1 MIFNQHSDLEGQH
14 AFLGASKNSWLNYD
28 QEKLATA
35 YKRQYANQIGTI
47 LHDLA
52 HRCIK
57 NRVKLSKSD
66 RHLVLLTLLEN
77 GIPQGLI
84 DANDILETLAP
95 FVNDALGFRMET
107 EQVLYYSENAFG
119 TADAISFKNNF
130 LRIHD
135 YKSGVLPV
143 HMEQLYIY
151 AALFCLEYVVKPENI
166 KIELRIYQSG
176 EALCEEPDPETIRAI
191 MNKIVDSDR
200 FLRKL
205 KEEER

>member
-14 AFLGASKNSWLNYD
+14 AFLGASKYAWLNYD
-28 QEKLATA
+28 QEKLELA
-35 YKRQYANQIGTI
+35 YKRQYANIIGTI

-57 NRVKLSKSD
+57 NKIKLTKAD
-66 RHLVLLTLLEN
+66 KHLVSLTLLEN

-84 DANDILETLAP
+84 SPLDILDTLAP
-95 FVNDALGFRMET
+95 FVNDAIGFRMES

-119 TADAISFKNNF
+119 TADVISFKNNL

-135 YKSGVLPV
+135 YKSGIAPV
-143 HMEQLYIY
+143 HMDQLYIY

-176 EALCEEPDPETIRAI
+176 EVLYEEPDPETIRAI

>member
-14 AFLGASKNSWLNYD
+14 AFLSASKYSWLNYD

-35 YKRQYANQIGTI
+35 YRNQYATTIGTI

-57 NRVKLSKSD
+57 NKVKLSKSD

-77 GIPQGLI
+77 GVPQGLI

-135 YKSGVLPV
+135 YKSGITPV
-143 HMEQLYIY
+143 HMDQLYIY

-166 KIELRIYQSG
+166 KIELRIYKQG
-176 EALCEEPDPETIRAI
+176 EAFCEEPDPEVIRAI

-205 KEEER
+205 KEEAR

>member
-28 QEKLATA
+28 QDKLATA

-176 EALCEEPDPETIRAI
+176 EVLCEEPDPEMIRAI

>member
-1 MIFNQHSDLEGQH
+1 MIFNRHSDLEGQH
-14 AFLGASKNSWLNYD
+14 AFLSASKYSWLNYD
-28 QEKLATA
+28 QTKLEEA
-35 YKRQYANQIGTI
+35 YCRQYATTIGTI

-57 NRVKLSKSD
+57 NKVKLNKSD
-66 RHLVLLTLLEN
+66 RHLVLLTLLDN
-77 GIPQGLI
+77 NIPQGLI

-95 FVNDALGFRMET
+95 FVNDAIGFRMES
-107 EQVLYYSENAFG
+107 EQILYYSDNAFG
-119 TADAISFKNNF
+119 TADTIAFRNNF

-135 YKSGVLPV
+135 YKSGTTPV
-143 HMEQLYIY
+143 HMDQLYIY
-151 AALFCLEYVVKPENI
+151 SALFCLEYDVKPENI

-176 EALCEEPDPETIRAI
+176 EVLCEEPAPEVIRAI

>member
-14 AFLGASKNSWLNYD
+14 AFLSASKYSWLNYD
-28 QEKLATA
+28 QDKLANA
-35 YKRQYANQIGTI
+35 YRNQYATTIGTI

-57 NRVKLSKSD
+57 NKVKLSKSD

-77 GIPQGLI
+77 GVPQGLI

-107 EQVLYYSENAFG
+107 EQILYYSENAFG

-130 LRIHD
+130 LRIYD
-135 YKSGVLPV
+135 YKSGITPV
-143 HMEQLYIY
+143 HMDQLYIY

-166 KIELRIYQSG
+166 KIELRIYKQG
-176 EALCEEPDPETIRAI
+176 EVLCEEPDPEVIRAI

>member
-14 AFLGASKNSWLNYD
+14 AFLSASKYSWLNYD

-35 YKRQYANQIGTI
+35 YRNQYATTIGTI

-57 NRVKLSKSD
+57 NKVKLSKSD

-77 GIPQGLI
+77 GVPQGLI

-107 EQVLYYSENAFG
+107 EQVLYYSENALEQRML
-119 TADAISFKNNF
+119 F
-130 LRIHD
+130 LSRTTFLGSMITR
-135 YKSGVLPV
+135 
-143 HMEQLYIY
+143 
-151 AALFCLEYVVKPENI
+151 AA
-166 KIELRIYQSG
+166 
-176 EALCEEPDPETIRAI
+176 
-191 MNKIVDSDR
+191 
-200 FLRKL
+200 
-205 KEEER
+205 

>member
-14 AFLGASKNSWLNYD
+14 AFLSASKYSWLNYD

-35 YKRQYANQIGTI
+35 YKNQYATTIGTI

-57 NRVKLSKSD
+57 NKVKLSKSD

-77 GIPQGLI
+77 GVPQGLI

-135 YKSGVLPV
+135 YKSGITPV
-143 HMEQLYIY
+143 HMDQLYIY

-166 KIELRIYQSG
+166 KIELRIYKQG
-176 EALCEEPDPETIRAI
+176 EVLHEEPDPEVIRAI

>member
-52 HRCIK
+52 HRCIVNK
-57 NRVKLSKSD
+57 VKLSKSD

-95 FVNDALGFRMET
+95 FVNDAIGFRMET

-176 EALCEEPDPETIRAI
+176 EVLCEEPDPETIRAI

>member
-14 AFLGASKNSWLNYD
+14 AFLGASKYSWLNYD
-28 QEKLATA
+28 QDKLALA
-35 YKRQYANQIGTI
+35 YKRQYANQIGTV

-66 RHLVLLTLLEN
+66 RHIVLLTLLDN
-77 GIPQGLI
+77 NIPQGLI
-84 DANDILETLAP
+84 DANDILETLVP
-95 FVNDALGFRMET
+95 FVNDALGFRMES
-107 EQVLYYSENAFG
+107 EQVLYYSDNAFG
-119 TADAISFKNNF
+119 TADVISFKNNF

-135 YKSGVLPV
+135 YKSGITPV
-143 HMEQLYIY
+143 HMDQLRIY

-176 EALCEEPDPETIRAI
+176 EVFYEEPEAEVIRAI
-191 MNKIVDSDR
+191 MNKIVDSDK

>member
-119 TADAISFKNNF
+119 TADAISFKNNL

-135 YKSGVLPV
+135 LKTGEVPA
-143 HMEQLYIY
+143 HMEQLQVY
-151 AALFCLEYVVKPENI
+151 AAIFCLEYGYKPSEI
-166 KIELRIYQSG
+166 DIELRIYQNDQI
-176 EALCEEPDPETIRAI
+176 LYLEPEIDDIAHI
-191 MNKIVDSDR
+191 MDKIITFDKYIDQ
-200 FLRKL
+200 L
-205 KEEER
+205 KEEM

>member
-1 MIFNQHSDLEGQH
+1 MNFNQHLDLEGRH
-14 AFLGASKNSWLNYD
+14 AFLGASKYSWLNYD
-28 QEKLATA
+28 ANKLTLV
-35 YKRQYANQIGTI
+35 YKSQYANQMGTV

-66 RHLVLLTLLEN
+66 RHLVILTLLEN

-84 DANDILETLAP
+84 DANYILETLVP
-95 FVNDALGFRMET
+95 FVNDAIGFRMET
-107 EQVLYYSENAFG
+107 EQILYYTENSFG
-119 TADAISFKNNF
+119 CADVISFKDNF

-143 HMEQLYIY
+143 HMEQLKIY
-151 AALFCLEYVVKPENI
+151 AALFCLEYLVKPENI
-166 KIELRIYQSG
+166 TIELRIYQSG
-176 EALCEEPDPETIRAI
+176 EIVYEKPDPKEIREI
-191 MNKIVDSDR
+191 LNKIIDSDR
-200 FLRKL
+200 LLRKI

>member
-135 YKSGVLPV
+135 YKSGILPV

-151 AALFCLEYVVKPENI
+151 AALFCLEYGPKPENI

>member
-1 MIFNQHSDLEGQH
+1 MIFNQHSELEGQH
-14 AFLGASKNSWLNYD
+14 AFLSPSKYSWLNYD
-28 QEKLATA
+28 QEKLETA
-35 YKRQYANQIGTI
+35 YRRQYANTIGTI

-52 HRCIK
+52 HRCILNK
-57 NRVKLSKSD
+57 VKLSKSD
-66 RHLVLLTLLEN
+66 RHLVLLTLLDN
-77 GIPQGLI
+77 GVPQGLI
-84 DANDILETLAP
+84 DANDILETLSP

-119 TADAISFKNNF
+119 TADAICFRDNT

-135 YKSGVLPV
+135 YKSGITPV
-143 HMEQLYIY
+143 HMDQLYIY
-151 AALFCLEYVVKPENI
+151 AALFCLEYDKKPEQI

-176 EALCEEPDPETIRAI
+176 EALIDEPSPEVIRAI

-205 KEEER
+205 KDKER

>member
-28 QEKLATA
+28 QDKLATA
-35 YKRQYANQIGTI
+35 YNRQYANQIGTI

-151 AALFCLEYVVKPENI
+151 AALFCLEYVVKPESI

>member
-28 QEKLATA
+28 QDKLATA

-176 EALCEEPDPETIRAI
+176 EVLCEEPDPETIRAI

>member
-28 QEKLATA
+28 QDKLATA

-95 FVNDALGFRMET
+95 FVNDAIGFRMET

-176 EALCEEPDPETIRAI
+176 EVLCEEPDPETIRAI

>member
-14 AFLGASKNSWLNYD
+14 AFLSASKYSWLNYD

-35 YKRQYANQIGTI
+35 YRNQYATTIGTI

-57 NRVKLSKSD
+57 NKVKLSKSD

-77 GIPQGLI
+77 GVPQGLI

-135 YKSGVLPV
+135 YKSGITPV
-143 HMEQLYIY
+143 HMDQLYIY

-166 KIELRIYQSG
+166 KIELRIYKQG
-176 EALCEEPDPETIRAI
+176 EVLHEEPDPEVIRAI

>member
-28 QEKLATA
+28 QDKLATA

-176 EALCEEPDPETIRAI
+176 EVLCEEPDPETIRAI

-200 FLRKL
+200 FIRKL

>member
-14 AFLGASKNSWLNYD
+14 AFLSASKYSWLNYD
-28 QEKLATA
+28 QGKLEEA
-35 YKRQYANQIGTI
+35 YRRQYATTIGTI

-57 NRVKLSKSD
+57 NKVKLNKSD
-66 RHLVLLTLLEN
+66 RHLVLLTLLDN

-84 DANDILETLAP
+84 DANDILESLAP
-95 FVNDALGFRMET
+95 FVNDAIGFRMES

-119 TADAISFKNNF
+119 TADTIAFRNNF

-135 YKSGVLPV
+135 YKSGTTPV
-143 HMEQLYIY
+143 HMDQLYIY

-176 EALCEEPDPETIRAI
+176 EVLCEEPEPEVIRAI

-200 FLRKL
+200 YLRKL

>member
-28 QEKLATA
+28 QDKLATA

-135 YKSGVLPV
+135 YKSGILPV

-176 EALCEEPDPETIRAI
+176 EVLHEEPDPETIRAI